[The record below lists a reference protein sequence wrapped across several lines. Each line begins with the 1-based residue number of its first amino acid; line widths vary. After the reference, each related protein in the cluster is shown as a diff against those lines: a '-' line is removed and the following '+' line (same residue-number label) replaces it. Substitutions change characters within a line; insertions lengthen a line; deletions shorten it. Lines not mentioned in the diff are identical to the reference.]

1 MSFDRD
7 YDWQWQYLDTVKA
20 VIGPYLLDVSSFEID
35 TREATDLL
43 VLLARDMRIGCRIRR
58 AGYADAYP
66 YEFTLRSL
74 RRSGAK
80 TELAKITDGWGDWL
94 FYGHAADEPGAQLA
108 RWFLVDL
115 YSWRAQQ
122 IRSKQRAGHPAMHV
136 NRDGVT
142 AFTAFDLRRFGNE
155 PPILVA
161 SSHAVPTLGWGQA
174 A

>member
-1 MSFDRD
+1 M
-7 YDWQWQYLDTVKA
+7 V
-20 VIGPYLLDVSSFEID
+20 GPHLLGETSFEVD
-35 TREATDLL
+35 ATEATDLI
-43 VLLARDMRIGCRIRR
+43 VLLARDIRIGCRLRR
-58 AGYADAYP
+58 PGYADAYP
-66 YEFTLRSL
+66 YEFTLRSWL
-74 RRSGAK
+74 RGGAK

-115 YSWRAQQ
+115 HAWRAQQ
-122 IRSKQRAGHPAMHV
+122 IRSKQRAGHPAMQV

-161 SSHAVPTLGWGQA
+161 SSHAVPTLGWSEA